1 MSLIESMLSASV
13 LAAALGP
20 QHIWSGVLIF
30 IVLFYVLMISGNRK
44 EKKKRRE
51 MLENVKKNDRVMT
64 IGGVIATVVN
74 VKDNEIVLKVDEST
88 NAKVTF
94 VRSAIQKVLADDET
108 PTIER

>member
-1 MSLIESMLSASV
+1 MSLIESMLMPTV
-13 LAAALGP
+13 LAAGADQRVVWG
-20 QHIWSGVLIF
+20 GLILML
-30 IVLFYVLMISGNRK
+30 VVFYAVMFSGNRK

-94 VRSAIQKVLADDET
+94 VRGAIQKVLADDET
-108 PTIER
+108 PSIER